1 VVLAKQNGGNEGMED
16 EKELR
21 LSIEELEAALKS
33 AKLVTSKEVINE
45 VRIEPGELVVRVV
58 R

>member
-1 VVLAKQNGGNEGMED
+1 MED
-16 EKELR
+16 EKKIR
-21 LSIEELEAALKS
+21 LSIEEFEAVLKK

-45 VRIEPGELVVRVV
+45 VRIEPGELVIKVV

>member
-1 VVLAKQNGGNEGMED
+1 MED
-16 EKELR
+16 EKEIR
-21 LSIEELEAALKS
+21 LSIEEFEAALKK

-45 VRIEPGELVVRVV
+45 VRIEPGELVIKVV